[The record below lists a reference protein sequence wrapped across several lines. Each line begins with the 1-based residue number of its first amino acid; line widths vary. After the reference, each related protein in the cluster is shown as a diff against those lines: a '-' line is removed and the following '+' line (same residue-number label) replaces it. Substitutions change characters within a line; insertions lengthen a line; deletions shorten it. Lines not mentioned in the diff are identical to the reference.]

1 MPKLS
6 EEVYSTMGND
16 FTISKGYQSS
26 SGWAG
31 GEQKYSINV
40 TK

>member
-26 SGWAG
+26 SGWGG